1 MRNDGISALQ
11 RPRRRRLLSAIALS
25 MPFLAVAGA
34 LALFVHIHVVPL
46 TVAIPESVVLAA
58 ANGSSPP
65 VQSQPETTGASVR
78 IDQSLRDIGVVML
91 PMMGTLAFAPMPQ
104 PATVTVPLPPPRP
117 LLGNGGANGEVPLPR
132 PRPPL

>member
-11 RPRRRRLLSAIALS
+11 RPRRRRLFSVIAVII
-25 MPFLAVAGA
+25 PFVALLGAVA
-34 LALFVHIHVVPL
+34 LFIHTHVMPL
-46 TVAIPESVVLAA
+46 TAAIPESIVLAA

-65 VQSQPETTGASVR
+65 AQLQPETTGASVR

>member
-11 RPRRRRLLSAIALS
+11 RPRRRRLLSVIAVII
-25 MPFLAVAGA
+25 PFAALVGAVA
-34 LALFVHIHVVPL
+34 LFLHTHVMPL
-46 TVAIPESVVLAA
+46 TVAVPQSMVLAA

-65 VQSQPETTGASVR
+65 ARPQPETTGASVR

-91 PMMGTLAFAPMPQ
+91 PMVGTLAFAPLSQ
-104 PATVTVPLPPPRP
+104 PATVSVPMPPPRP
-117 LLGNGGANGEVPLPR
+117 RVADGGGNGVVPLPR